1 MPPGAG
7 WRYRAGVE
15 AFRVVCGHCFG
26 SRGFVVSGS
35 VKFPVRLKINPVAG
49 PKEKTHGFEVDLVGA
64 RADGLVLASVKSFFG
79 SGGVVAEHVTGATAN
94 VWARKLYR
102 LLNDVTI
109 REKVIAGA
117 AERYGYQQSQVQLR
131 FYVGG
136 FAGPVQGTDK
146 AKVEQWCSEQH
157 AGAGPIPVY
166 GVGDGRGARL
176 AGSHREAVPGQ
187 LCAGSDERA
196 PGCRPDHPAAAR
208 GHRRRLGTRG
218 ARRRAVT
225 DRRRVR

>member
-94 VWARKLYR
+94 VRARKLYR

-157 AGAGPIPVY
+157 AGAGPIAVY
-166 GVGDGRGARL
+166 GVGDVVERVLRAATAKQYRDNRVLVAMKVLQAAGRITLPLPEDIGAGL
-176 AGSHREAVPGQ
+176 APEA
-187 LCAGSDERA
+187 
-196 PGCRPDHPAAAR
+196 
-208 GHRRRLGTRG
+208 LGEEP
-218 ARRRAVT
+218 
-225 DRRRVR
+225 